1 MVEIEVTGTT
11 VTVRVLGPHR
21 LLALRDQLTFD
32 LRDVIEV
39 APAEVDLRPPW
50 VRAPGTFFPGVIA
63 AGTFRGKG
71 RKEFWDT
78 RFDGSGVRV
87 ELRGSEFTR
96 LVIDVAEPADTLR
109 ALRRAVI
116 AA

>member
-11 VTVRVLGPHR
+11 VTVHVLGAHR
-21 LLALRDQLTFD
+21 FLSLREQVTFD
-32 LRDVIEV
+32 LSNITEV

-63 AGTFRGKG
+63 AGIFRGKH

-78 RFDGSGVRV
+78 LFDGRGVRI
-87 ELRGSEFTR
+87 ELSGTDFTR
-96 LVIDVAEPADTLR
+96 LVLDVADPEAVRRQLTR
-109 ALRRAVI
+109 A
-116 AA
+116 AAA

>member
-11 VTVRVLGPHR
+11 VTVHVRGAHQ
-21 LLALRDQLTFD
+21 LLALRDQVTFP
-32 LRDVIEV
+32 LSSVTGV
-39 APAEVDLRPPW
+39 GPALIDERPPW

-78 RFDGSGVRV
+78 RFDGNGLSI
-87 ELRGSEFTR
+87 ELTGHDLTR
-96 LVIDVAEPADTLR
+96 LVVDVADPDA
-109 ALRRAVI
+109 ALRTLAHSRA
-116 AA
+116 A

>member
-11 VTVRVLGPHR
+11 VTVRVTGAHR
-21 LLALRDQLTFD
+21 LLALRDHVSFD
-32 LRDVIEV
+32 LSQVTAL
-39 APAEVDLRPPW
+39 APAPVDLRPPW

-63 AGTFRGKG
+63 AGIFRGRG

-78 RFDGSGVRV
+78 RFDGQGV
-87 ELRGSEFTR
+87 LIDLAGSEITR
-96 LVIDVAEPADTLR
+96 LVVDVADPQL
-109 ALRRAVI
+109 ALRQLSSAI